1 MSAENI
7 GSTHEPYE
15 PGIPHA
21 PFDRFA
27 PAGEHDW
34 GTGLRSQKW
43 FGAEGKTGF
52 MHRSWLR
59 SEGLPDDSFRGRP
72 IIGIAN
78 SWSEL
83 TSCNIHLR
91 ALAEHV
97 KRGIWQAGGVPFE
110 FPTTSAGEPLVR
122 PTAML
127 LRNLM
132 AMDLEETLRAN
143 PLDGV
148 VLLAGCDK
156 TTPAYLMG
164 AASVDIP
171 ALLITGGPMLN
182 GKHRGEDIGSGT
194 SVWKFTEAYRA
205 GLIDET
211 AITEAEGCMA
221 RSQGHCQTMGTAST
235 LASVFELMGMQL
247 PGSSSLPANDS
258 RRAVAAHLAGRRI
271 VEMVAEDLRPSA
283 ILTREAFENGV
294 RANAALGGSTNAVI
308 HLLALARR
316 VGVEL
321 TLDDFDTLVRDVPV
335 LADLMPS
342 GRFLMEDFEYAGGIA
357 GFAETLGDLLHRD
370 TLTVTGRTLGENYA
384 GAEVFDREV
393 IRPLDNP
400 VKPVGSGIAVL
411 TGNLAPRGAVI
422 KQSAAAPELMQHT
435 GRALVWD
442 ALEDYLSDAEDPDLD
457 VHPDDILV
465 VRYVGPRG
473 YPGMPEVGNLA
484 LPRKILE
491 SGVTDMVRI
500 SDARMSGTSY
510 GTVVLH
516 VVPEAAAGGPLAFV
530 RTGDTVTVDVANRS
544 LHLHVSGEEL
554 AERRR
559 GWTPPVVP
567 GSDRGWTR
575 LYIEHVTQ
583 ADEGLDLDFLQGRSG
598 AAVGPKAF

>member
-1 MSAENI
+1 MSAKNL
-7 GSTHEPYE
+7 GST
-15 PGIPHA
+15 GA
-21 PFDRFA
+21 NDR
-27 PAGEHDW
+27 PW
-34 GTGLRSQKW
+34 GDGLRSQQW

-72 IIGIAN
+72 VIGIAN

-91 ALAEHV
+91 EVAEHV

-127 LRNLM
+127 LRNLI

-164 AASVDIP
+164 AASVDLP
-171 ALLITGGPMLN
+171 TLLITGGPMLN
-182 GKHRGEDIGSGT
+182 GKYRGTDIGSGT
-194 SVWKFTEAYRA
+194 SVWRFTEAYRA
-205 GLIDET
+205 GTIGAEEV
-211 AITEAEGCMA
+211 TEAEGCMA
-221 RSQGHCQTMGTAST
+221 RSRGHCMTMGTAST
-235 LASVFELMGMQL
+235 LACVSEIMGMQL
-247 PGSSSLPANDS
+247 PGSASIPAVDS
-258 RRAVAAHLAGRRI
+258 RRLTMGHLAGRRI
-271 VEMVAEDLRPSA
+271 VEMVGEDLRPSA

-316 VGVEL
+316 VGVPLE
-321 TLDDFDTLVRDVPV
+321 LDDFDTLVRDVPV

-342 GRFLMEDFEYAGGIA
+342 GRFLMEEFEYAGGTGA
-357 GFAETLGDLLHRD
+357 LVETLGDLLRRD
-370 TLTVTGRTLGENYA
+370 ALTVTGRPLAESYP
-384 GAEVFDREV
+384 GAECHDREV

-400 VKPVGSGIAVL
+400 VKPAGSGIAVL
-411 TGNLAPRGAVI
+411 RGNLAPRGAVI
-422 KQSAAAPELMQHT
+422 KQSAAAPELMTHR
-435 GRALVWD
+435 GRAVVWD
-442 ALEDYLSDAEDPDLD
+442 SLDDYLRDADDLAIDITADD
-457 VHPDDILV
+457 VLV
-465 VRYVGPRG
+465 VRNVGPKG
-473 YPGMPEVGNLA
+473 YPGMPEVGNLP
-484 LPRKILE
+484 LPRALLE
-491 SGVTDMVRI
+491 QGVTDMVRI

-516 VVPEAAAGGPLAFV
+516 VVPEAAIGGPLALV
-530 RTGDTVTVDVANRS
+530 RTGDMIVLDVPARRLDVEVDDA
-544 LHLHVSGEEL
+544 EL
-554 AERRR
+554 ARRAEE
-559 GWTPPVVP
+559 WVAPVVP

-575 LYIEHVTQ
+575 LFLEHVTQ
-583 ADEGLDLDFLQGRSG
+583 ADEGLDLDFLAGSSG
-598 AAVGPKAF
+598 AAVGPQAF

>member
-1 MSAENI
+1 MSAKNL
-7 GSTHEPYE
+7 GSTH
-15 PGIPHA
+15 
-21 PFDRFA
+21 
-27 PAGEHDW
+27 DW
-34 GTGLRSQKW
+34 GEGLRSAKW
-43 FGAEGKTGF
+43 FGADGKTGF
-52 MHRSWLR
+52 MHPSWMR
-59 SEGLPDDSFRGRP
+59 SEGLPDDTFRGRP
-72 IIGIAN
+72 VIGIAN

-91 ALAEHV
+91 VLAEHV

-171 ALLITGGPMLN
+171 SLLITGGPMLN
-182 GKHRGEDIGSGT
+182 GKYRGGDIGSGT
-194 SVWKFTEAYRA
+194 SVWRFTEAYRA
-205 GLIDET
+205 GQIDE
-211 AITEAEGCMA
+211 AAVTEAEGCMA
-221 RSQGHCQTMGTAST
+221 RSQGHCMTMGTAST
-235 LASVFELMGMQL
+235 MACVSEFMGMQL
-247 PGSSSLPANDS
+247 PGTAALPANDS
-258 RRAVAAHLAGRRI
+258 RRSTAAHLAGRRI
-271 VEMVAEDLRPSA
+271 VEMVEEDLRPSK

-335 LADLMPS
+335 IADLMPS
-342 GRFLMEDFEYAGGIA
+342 GRFLMEDFEYAGGTA

-370 TLTVTGRTLGENYA
+370 TLTVSGKTFGENYA
-384 GAEVFDREV
+384 GAEVYNPEV

-400 VKPVGSGIAVL
+400 VKAPGSGIAVVR
-411 TGNLAPRGAVI
+411 GNLAPRGAVV
-422 KQSAAAPELMQHT
+422 KQSAASEELLTHT

-442 ALEDYLSDAEDPDLD
+442 TLDAYLADADDPELEVTADN
-457 VHPDDILV
+457 ILV
-465 VRYVGPRG
+465 VRNVGPRG
-473 YPGMPEVGNLA
+473 YPGMPEVGNLP
-484 LPRKILE
+484 LPRKLLE
-491 SGVTDMVRI
+491 AGVTDMVRI

-516 VVPEAAAGGPLAFV
+516 VAPEAAAGGPLALV
-530 RTGDTVTVDVANRS
+530 RTGDTITLDVPSRS
-544 LHLHVSGEEL
+544 LHLHVDDAEL
-554 AERRR
+554 AARKT
-559 GWTPPVVP
+559 GWVAPQVP
-567 GSDRGWTR
+567 GSERGWTR

-583 ADEGLDLDFLQGRSG
+583 ADEGLDLDFLQGSSG
-598 AAVGPKAF
+598 AAVGPQAF

>member
-1 MSAENI
+1 MSAANL
-7 GSTHEPYE
+7 GSTGLEDRPA
-15 PGIPHA
+15 A
-21 PFDRFA
+21 PVS
-27 PAGEHDW
+27 PAGERPW
-34 GTGLRSQKW
+34 GDGLRSQVW
-43 FGAEGKTGF
+43 FGDPGKTGF

-59 SEGLPDDSFRGRP
+59 SEGLPDDTFEGRP
-72 IIGIAN
+72 VIGIAN

-132 AMDLEETLRAN
+132 AMDLEETLRMN

-164 AASVDIP
+164 AASVDLP
-171 ALLITGGPMLN
+171 TLLMTGGPMLN
-182 GKHRGEDIGSGT
+182 GKYRGTDIGSGT
-194 SVWKFTEAYRA
+194 SVWRFTEAYRA
-205 GLIDET
+205 GQITADEVR
-211 AITEAEGCMA
+211 EAEGCMA
-221 RSQGHCQTMGTAST
+221 RSQGHCMTMGTAST
-235 LASVFELMGMQL
+235 LACVSEYMGMQL
-247 PGSSSLPANDS
+247 PGTAALGANDS
-258 RRAVAAHLAGRRI
+258 RRATAAHLAGRRI
-271 VEMVAEDLRPSA
+271 VEMVAEDLRPSK

-321 TLDDFDTLVRDVPV
+321 TLDDFDELVRDIPV

-342 GRFLMEDFEYAGGIA
+342 GRFLMEEFQDAGGTA
-357 GFAETLGDLLHRD
+357 GLAETLGDLLHRD

-384 GAEVFDREV
+384 GAEVWDREV
-393 IRPLDNP
+393 IRPRDNP

-411 TGNLAPRGAVI
+411 RGNLAPRGAVI
-422 KQSAAAPELMQHT
+422 KQSAATPQLMTHT

-442 ALEDYLSDAEDPDLD
+442 SLQQYLADADDPDLD
-457 VHPDDILV
+457 VNADDILI
-465 VRYVGPRG
+465 VRNVGPKG
-473 YPGMPEVGNLA
+473 YPGMPEVGNMP

-491 SGVTDMVRI
+491 AGTMDMVRI

-516 VVPEAAAGGPLAFV
+516 VVPEAAAGGPLALV
-530 RTGDTVTVDVANRS
+530 RTGDRVTLDVPNRS
-544 LHLHVSGEEL
+544 LSMDVSDEEL
-554 AERRR
+554 ARRR
-559 GWTPPVVP
+559 EEWTPRTVP
-567 GSDRGWTR
+567 GTERGWTR
-575 LYIEHVTQ
+575 LYVEHVVQ
-583 ADEGLDLDFLQGRSG
+583 ADEGCDLDFLQGRSG
-598 AAVGPKAF
+598 AAVGPQAF